1 MGITIDISGLSKS
14 YGDLPVLRGCS
25 FTFQANQTY
34 AILGVNGAGKSTL
47 LRILALLENPDTG
60 EVRYLEGGRPHWKNQ
75 ELKRKITLVLPQV
88 GVFNTT
94 VFQNVT
100 YGLKIRGLH
109 KRDYKVRV
117 ERLLDLVGLT
127 EKREQ
132 KAMTLSSG
140 QIRRLG
146 LARAMV
152 IEPEVLLLD
161 EPTASLDP
169 GNTKIIETAI
179 RDLRDQRK
187 TSIIMSTHD
196 FTQARQLA
204 DSILAVE
211 QGQIME
217 WSGAPFS
224 GALLSSPGLGEGEAG
239 LGSPMKKGER

>member
-1 MGITIDISGLSKS
+1 MGITIDISGISKS

-25 FTFQANQTY
+25 FTFQANRTY

-60 EVRYLEGGRPHWKNQ
+60 EVRYLEDGRPHWKNQ

-94 VFQNVT
+94 VFQNVA

-127 EKREQ
+127 EKQEQ
-132 KAMTLSSG
+132 KALTLSSG

-152 IEPEVLLLD
+152 IEPDVLLLD

-196 FTQARQLA
+196 FTQARELA

-211 QGQIME
+211 QGQILE
-217 WSGAPFS
+217 WSGGPFS
-224 GALLSSPGLGEGEAG
+224 GALLSSPGMGEGEAG